1 MNDKDEDEDLMH
13 ITTDDIERAQIEI
26 FKKEFNIHGSS
37 SESLLKNFPETP
49 EKKVGKS
56 SVSLKKKKKSK
67 SILSSNK
74 ALGNMGKTDGDEI
87 ISLLEKVLK

>member
-74 ALGNMGKTDGDEI
+74 YT
-87 ISLLEKVLK
+87 EKERLKDAKITSSQKRIA

>member
-1 MNDKDEDEDLMH
+1 MH

-74 ALGNMGKTDGDEI
+74 YT
-87 ISLLEKVLK
+87 EKERLKDAKITSSQKRIA